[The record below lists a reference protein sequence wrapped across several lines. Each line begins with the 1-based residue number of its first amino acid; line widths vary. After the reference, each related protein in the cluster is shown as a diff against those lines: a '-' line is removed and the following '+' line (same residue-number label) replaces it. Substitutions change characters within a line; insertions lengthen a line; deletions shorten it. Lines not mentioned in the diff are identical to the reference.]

1 MLKII
6 LLNLQKKE
14 REKERDYIT
23 YDIMTLSRC
32 NVKIFAKSGIFRF
45 ICKLNLLQQTR
56 ISVNEVTFSQHLFE
70 TKQALLCNI
79 K

>member
-1 MLKII
+1 
-6 LLNLQKKE
+6 
-14 REKERDYIT
+14 
-23 YDIMTLSRC
+23 MTLSRC
-32 NVKIFAKSGIFRF
+32 NVQIFAKSGIFRF